1 VRVGFDAR
9 PIDPST
15 GPFGHGV
22 RGIGRYTG
30 SLLRAL
36 AEARP
41 EWAASHLRIL
51 TGGDGDVG
59 LPPGMVATWRTQP
72 PAIPHLETDW
82 LLAALGDRMAVRGA
96 ADLWFQT
103 DVNRPLGP
111 LPAARSIVA
120 AHDLIPLDRL
130 ARRPDRR
137 IAYRLYLRRLR
148 RARMVIANS
157 DETAAELRRRL
168 GIPAARIRVV
178 PPWIVTPGTTT
189 SPGWPGSPG
198 SPAPADGAAIEGL
211 LVVGVAEPRKRFD
224 LAVEVCGILRYR
236 GRPLPL
242 RIVGMPLPG
251 EMQRLRERAA
261 GLGIGS
267 LVEVLGYVDDATLGR
282 LYASSVTLAVS
293 AREGLGLPPLE
304 AILAGGRVAAVP
316 LPVYAASLRGA
327 AVFAT
332 GPEPNAIADAVE
344 RALDEAPPH
353 AERLAL
359 ASRFSAE
366 ASASAFVSAVEA
378 AARLAGLADLAG
390 LDGLDGLDGP
400 DAAGSQGAP

>member
-1 VRVGFDAR
+1 
-9 PIDPST
+9 
-15 GPFGHGV
+15 
-22 RGIGRYTG
+22 
-30 SLLRAL
+30 
-36 AEARP
+36 
-41 EWAASHLRIL
+41 
-51 TGGDGDVG
+51 
-59 LPPGMVATWRTQP
+59 
-72 PAIPHLETDW
+72 
-82 LLAALGDRMAVRGA
+82 
-96 ADLWFQT
+96 
-103 DVNRPLGP
+103 
-111 LPAARSIVA
+111 VA

-168 GIPAARIRVV
+168 GIAAERIRVV

-189 SPGWPGSPG
+189 SPGLPS
-198 SPAPADGAAIEGL
+198 SPAPEGGAAIEGL

-224 LAVEVCGILRYR
+224 LAVEVCGILRDR

-251 EMQRLRERAA
+251 EMRRLRERAA

-344 RALDEAPPH
+344 RALDEAPPQ

-378 AARLAGLADLAG
+378 AARLAGLAGLAG

-400 DAAGSQGAP
+400 DAAGGQGAP